1 MDSNL
6 MSPRTVLIATAAALL
21 ASTADTAHAADG
33 DGAWTHEI
41 VYTADVI
48 APLSGGAAK
57 AGRYLDNLDII
68 VDGHLEQAVG
78 WRGATVHAYVLN
90 NMGGRPN
97 DVVGTLQGVDNI
109 EVAGAKLRLYEL
121 WIEQSL
127 AGGAASLR
135 AGLYDLNSEFY
146 ATEASD
152 LLIAPPFG
160 IGSELA
166 STGPNGPSIFPLTSI
181 AARLRVGGEAGGYA
195 QAAVLSAKAGAF
207 NEPDDLQAGLD
218 RGAILIGE
226 AGHVGRVR
234 LAAGAWTY
242 TERQGDLREVTAAGD
257 PDRSAAYGGYVLG
270 EGRILGKDDGPRSSA
285 FVRVGLSDG
294 DTTPFTGGWQAGLR
308 WDHVMPDRPDSA
320 FSIGLHQARLS
331 KKYRANLRD
340 AGAAPGKAES
350 GIEVTYSDAIGRLS
364 VQPDLQIIRHPGGER
379 KRLNAVV
386 AGVRFTLALD

>member
-1 MDSNL
+1 
-6 MSPRTVLIATAAALL
+6 MSYRVVFVAAAATL
-21 ASTADTAHAADG
+21 SICTATTAQAAD
-33 DGAWTHEI
+33 DAAWTHEI
-41 VYTADVI
+41 VYTADILGPV
-48 APLSGGAAK
+48 SGGAAK
-57 AGRYLDNLDII
+57 AGRYLDNLDI
-68 VDGHLEQAVG
+68 VVEGDLEKAIG

-97 DVVGTLQGVDNI
+97 DVAGTLQGVDNI

-127 AGGAASLR
+127 ADGASLR

-181 AARLRVGGEAGGYA
+181 AARLRFGGEAGSYA

-207 NEPDDLQAGLD
+207 NEPGDLQAGLD
-218 RGAILIGE
+218 RGAILVGE

-234 LAAGAWTY
+234 VAAGAWTY
-242 TERQGDLREVTAAGD
+242 TESQDDLRDVTAAGD

-270 EGRILGKDDGPRSSA
+270 EGRIHGEDDGPRSSA

-308 WDHVMPDRPDSA
+308 WDHVMPSRPQSA
-320 FSIGLHQARLS
+320 FSVGLHQGRLS
-331 KKYRANLRD
+331 KKYRANIRD
-340 AGAAPGKAES
+340 AGALPGKAES
-350 GIEVTYSDAIGRLS
+350 GLEVTYSDTIGRLS
-364 VQPDLQIIRHPGGER
+364 VQPDLQIVRHPGGER
-379 KRLNAVV
+379 KRRNAVV

>member
-1 MDSNL
+1 
-6 MSPRTVLIATAAALL
+6 MSYRTILAATAAILSICA
-21 ASTADTAHAADG
+21 ATTACAAED
-33 DGAWTHEI
+33 DSAWTHEI
-41 VYTADVI
+41 VYTADIIGPV
-48 APLSGGAAK
+48 SGGPAK
-57 AGRYLDNLDII
+57 AGRYLDNLDI
-68 VDGHLEQAVG
+68 VVEGDLEKAVG

-90 NMGGRPN
+90 NLGGRPN
-97 DVVGTLQGVDNI
+97 DVAGTLQGVDNI

-127 AGGAASLR
+127 AGGVASLR

-146 ATEASD
+146 TTEASD

-166 STGPNGPSIFPLTSI
+166 STGPNGPSIFPLTSV

-195 QAAVLSAKAGAF
+195 QAAVLSAKAGAL

-234 LAAGAWTY
+234 VAAGVWIY
-242 TERQGDLREVTAAGD
+242 TERQKDIRDLTSAGE
-257 PDRSAAYGGYVLG
+257 PEHSSAYGGYVLG
-270 EGRILGKDDGPRSSA
+270 EGRIHGQDDGPRSSA

-308 WDHVMPDRPDSA
+308 WDHVMPSRPDSA
-320 FSIGLHQARLS
+320 FSVGLHQGRLS
-331 KKYRANLRD
+331 KKYRANIRD
-340 AGAAPGKAES
+340 AGVVPGKAES
-350 GIEVTYSDAIGRLS
+350 GIELTYSDTIGRLGI
-364 VQPDLQIIRHPGGER
+364 QPDLQVIRHPGGER
-379 KRLNAVV
+379 KRRNAVV